1 MDHINLK
8 VAEIRDKIYQDISD
22 SQLPISIIYY
32 LLENMTKQIQMLYHQ
47 QVQRELN
54 EQNDNKDVQ

>member
-8 VAEIRDKIYQDISD
+8 VAETRDKIYQDISD

>member
-8 VAEIRDKIYQDISD
+8 VAETRDKIYQDISD

-32 LLENMTKQIQMLYHQ
+32 LLENMTKQMQMLYHQ